1 MVAAGSSAGEVYLG
15 VDGGGT
21 KTAYCLISDGVP
33 IAHFRGESI
42 HYLTRGMHVVEPA
55 LRLGIGEVCS
65 VAGIEPGDIAH
76 AFIGIPALG
85 EVRDAIAVLEAIP
98 GRVLGHDRY
107 ACGNDV
113 VCGWAGSLGGA
124 DGVHVVS
131 GTGSISYGQYAGQ
144 DARAGGW
151 GELLGDEGS
160 GYWVA
165 RQGLNAFTRMSD
177 GRLPRGPLHERLAA
191 ELGIDDDFDVVDV
204 VLNQWGEE
212 RARIA
217 ALSVTVVAAAEAG
230 DPVAAQILQAAAQ
243 ELARLA
249 DAIAARLD
257 WPAGDQVPVSYSG
270 GMFNAT
276 RLFDEFEAALA
287 ASPIAYDLRTP
298 AYPPDEGA
306 AHYAARLAAR
316 TARG

>member
-1 MVAAGSSAGEVYLG
+1 MTLDPAGVYLG

-21 KTAYCLISDGVP
+21 KTAYCLISDGAP
-33 IAHFRGESI
+33 IARFRGESI

-55 LRLGIGEVCS
+55 LRLGVGEVCS
-65 VAGIEPGDIAH
+65 VAGIEPADIAY

-85 EVRDAIAVLEAIP
+85 EVRDAIPVLEAIP

-113 VCGWAGSLGGA
+113 VCGWAGSLGGE

-131 GTGSISYGQYAGQ
+131 GTGSIAYGQYAGT
-144 DARAGGW
+144 DGRAGGW

-165 RQGLNAFTRMSD
+165 RRGLNAFTRMSD
-177 GRLPRGPLHERLAA
+177 GRLPRGPLHELLAA

-204 VLNQWGEE
+204 VLNRWGED

-217 ALSVTVVAAAEAG
+217 GLSVTVAQAAADGDPAAGEIIETAAAE
-230 DPVAAQILQAAAQ
+230 
-243 ELARLA
+243 LALLA
-249 DAIAARLD
+249 DAIATRLS
-257 WPAGDQVPVSYSG
+257 WPAGEPVPVSYSG
-270 GMFNAT
+270 GMFNAAS
-276 RLFDEFEAALA
+276 LFEAFAAALA
-287 ASPIAYDLRTP
+287 ASAIDYDLRAP
-298 AYPPDEGA
+298 AYQPDEGA
-306 AHYAARLAAR
+306 ARYAARLAAR
-316 TARG
+316 AAADQ